1 MLNNIMLK
9 NTMPENK
16 MLKNC
21 RAFLSCLIILLCL
34 SVTIDV
40 TPSFA
45 AENPNVFNRLF
56 IPPKERDTS
65 LESDEVHDPE
75 VPGLK
80 LLQQPSLAFKPLTTS
95 TGGNYIDWV
104 KSKQKGQIKPLY
116 DFRDPAKQP
125 MPMDLNIV
133 MEVKGSMPNVVFPH
147 KAHTEILDCSNCHEA
162 IFIPKKGG
170 NPMSMAE
177 IMLGQKC
184 GVCHGSVAFPVTEC
198 KRCHSESRKQPVAKK
213 TSQKK

>member
-1 MLNNIMLK
+1 MLN
-9 NTMPENK
+9 NK
-16 MLKNC
+16 MLKSS
-21 RAFLSCLIILLCL
+21 RAYLSCFVILLCL
-34 SVTIDV
+34 SATMAMG
-40 TPSFA
+40 PSFA

-56 IPPKERDTS
+56 IPPKDRDTS
-65 LESDEVHDPE
+65 LESDDVHDPE

-80 LLQQPSLAFKPLTTS
+80 LLQQPSLAFKPLTRS
-95 TGGNYIDWV
+95 TGGNYVDWV
-104 KSKQKGQIKPLY
+104 KSMQKGQINPLY
-116 DFRDPAKQP
+116 DYRDSTKQP
-125 MPMDLNIV
+125 LPMDLSII

-147 KAHTEILDCSNCHEA
+147 KPHTEILDCSNCHDA

-198 KRCHSESRKQPVAKK
+198 KRCHSVAKDK
-213 TSQKK
+213 PATKKSGVKASQKK